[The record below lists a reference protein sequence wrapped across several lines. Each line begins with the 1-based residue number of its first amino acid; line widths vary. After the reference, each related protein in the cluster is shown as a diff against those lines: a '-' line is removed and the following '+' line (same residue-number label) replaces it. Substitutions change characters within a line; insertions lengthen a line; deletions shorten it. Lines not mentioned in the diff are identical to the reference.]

1 MAQNGSGWKNESRR
15 HSLAR
20 KDIKTAKT
28 GIHNDYTRNNC
39 KTSGILHES
48 ALNHLILRSVYNLN
62 GQYGKTT
69 IARLLNGTI
78 SKKILTINMGKLE
91 TYATATNVP
100 KEEILESIDWLV
112 ENRYMVYEQNGEFNA
127 LKLTN
132 KGRIVAKDPAMTF
145 EQMKEEVRGR

>member
-1 MAQNGSGWKNESRR
+1 MTQKGSGWKNESRR

-20 KDIKTAKT
+20 KGIKTAKT
-28 GIHNDYTRNNC
+28 GVNQSNIRN
-39 KTSGILHES
+39 TSKAGGILHES
-48 ALNHLILRSVYNLN
+48 ALNHLILRSVYNLD
-62 GQYGKTT
+62 GQYSKTT

-100 KEEILESIDWLV
+100 KEEILESINWLV

-145 EQMKEEVRGR
+145 EQMKEEVRCR